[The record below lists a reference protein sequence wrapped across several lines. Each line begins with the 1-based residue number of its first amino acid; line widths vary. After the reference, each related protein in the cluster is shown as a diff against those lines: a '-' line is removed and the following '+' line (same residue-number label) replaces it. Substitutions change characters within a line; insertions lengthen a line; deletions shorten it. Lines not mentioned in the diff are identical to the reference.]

1 MKAQEFYEK
10 YEGHYFIYDGEK
22 VRVVGFEGDSD
33 FIIVSGYRNAFNS
46 NYGLDSYVNKQL
58 IKNDDN
64 LWYCSIDGKPF
75 CEFIES
81 DETEIQPCIESI
93 SEPISKRFYTACCA
107 MQGIVSG
114 IMQSTEWNGWSDD
127 YIAERSFEIA
137 DELLK
142 QENDGK
148 ALQ

>member
-10 YEGHYFIYDGEK
+10 YEGQYFTYDGEK
-22 VRVVGFEGDSD
+22 VRVVGFERDSD

-64 LWYCSIDGKPF
+64 LWYCSIDGEPF
-75 CEFIES
+75 CQFINS
-81 DETEIQPCIESI
+81 DETEIQPCIESTT
-93 SEPISKRFYTACCA
+93 EPISKRFHAACCA
-107 MQGIVSG
+107 MQGIVNSL
-114 IMQSTEWNGWSDD
+114 MDSDEWHGWSDD
-127 YIAERSFEIA
+127 YIAKRSFEIA